1 MLRLRRP
8 LVRPVLLVTVW
19 LVAGCSDGV
28 GKRLPVEGRVLVDG
42 QPLRGASGTVVFIPD
57 RAKGNPCPVSPT
69 GTIDAEG
76 AYTLS
81 TKGQAGAPAGAYVV
95 TVSALP
101 PGTGDREVVK
111 QKQQLHHPKYA
122 AESTTPLRVEV
133 KASPEASAY
142 DLKVTRK

>member
-8 LVRPVLLVTVW
+8 SVRPVILVTVC
-19 LVAGCSDGV
+19 LAAGCSDGV

-69 GTIDAEG
+69 GPIDAEG
-76 AYTLS
+76 RYKLS
-81 TKGQAGAPAGAYVV
+81 TKGQPGAPAGSYVV

-111 QKQQLHHPKYA
+111 KQLHHPKFA
-122 AESTTPLRVEV
+122 AEATTSLKVEV
-133 KASPEASAY
+133 TASPEADAY
-142 DLKVTRK
+142 DLKVSRK

>member
-8 LVRPVLLVTVW
+8 PVRPALLVAAC
-19 LVAGCSDGV
+19 LVAGCDDGV

-42 QPLRGASGTVVFIPD
+42 QPLRGASGTVVFVPD
-57 RAKGNPCPVSPT
+57 REKGNPCPVSPT

-76 AYTLS
+76 HYKLT
-81 TKGQAGAPAGAYVV
+81 TKGQPGAPAGPYVV

-111 QKQQLHHPKYA
+111 QQQQLHHPKYA
-122 AESTTPLRVEV
+122 AEKTTPLKVEV
-133 KASPEASAY
+133 TASPEAGAY

>member
-8 LVRPVLLVTVW
+8 VVRPVLLVAVC

-42 QPLRGASGTVVFIPD
+42 QPLRGSSGTVVFIPD

-69 GTIDAEG
+69 GTIDG
-76 AYTLS
+76 DGHYKLS
-81 TKGQAGAPAGAYVV
+81 TKGYPGAPAGPYVV

-111 QKQQLHHPKYA
+111 QQFHHAKYA
-122 AESTTPLRVEV
+122 AEKTTPLKVEV
-133 KASPEASAY
+133 TASPSADAY

>member
-1 MLRLRRP
+1 MVRLRRP
-8 LVRPVLLVTVW
+8 SLRPVLLVTVC
-19 LVAGCSDGV
+19 LAAGCSDEV

-57 RAKGNPCPVSPT
+57 RAKGNQCPVSPT
-69 GTIDAEG
+69 ASIDPDG
-76 AYTLS
+76 HYKLS
-81 TKGQAGAPAGAYVV
+81 TKGQPGAPAGWYVV

-111 QKQQLHHPKYA
+111 KPLHNPKFA
-122 AESTTPLRVEV
+122 AEKTTTLFVEV
-133 KASPEASAY
+133 TASPSADAY

>member
-8 LVRPVLLVTVW
+8 SMRPVSLVIAC
-19 LVAGCSDGV
+19 LVAGCGDGV

-42 QPLRGASGTVVFIPD
+42 QPLRGASGTVVFVPD
-57 RAKGNPCPVSPT
+57 RAKGNQCPVSPT

-76 AYTLS
+76 NYKVS
-81 TKGQAGAPAGAYVV
+81 TKGQPGAPAGFYVV

-111 QKQQLHHPKYA
+111 QALHHPRFA
-122 AESTTPLRVEV
+122 AEKTTTLRVEV
-133 KASPEASAY
+133 TASPSADAY